1 MRVSNRPVTI
11 TENKEL
17 VLRKKIKTFFKRY
30 ILEGEQ
36 DPCPVKD
43 HFAPAVDKWSM
54 FVLYYLAYTGTLR
67 FGKLKN
73 MIPGISSRMLS
84 LTLKKLERM
93 KLLTRK
99 VYPEVP
105 PKVEYSLTT
114 LGYGFA
120 DRLLD
125 LNIWLSE
132 NS

>member
-1 MRVSNRPVTI
+1 MTVSNKWVTLDK
-11 TENKEL
+11 NKEL
-17 VLRKKIKTFFKRY
+17 VLKKKIKTFFKRY
-30 ILEGEQ
+30 IIEGEQ

-67 FGKLKN
+67 FGELKT

-84 LTLKKLERM
+84 LTLKKLEKM
-93 KLLTRK
+93 NLLTRK

-105 PKVEYSLTT
+105 PKVEYALTS

>member
-1 MRVSNRPVTI
+1 MRQSNRPVTI
-11 TENKEL
+11 AENKEL

-54 FVLYYLAYTGTLR
+54 FVLYYLAYTGILR

-84 LTLKKLERM
+84 LTLKKLEKM
-93 KLLTRK
+93 NLLTRK